1 MKKALVHI
9 WKFEPIRYDL
19 RQSEAIPLRRLVA
32 ILTCDEL
39 QELERIASLI
49 HRNPPNCSEEWLK
62 LEKEVKS
69 LLRESN
75 TENFLERTWTGP
87 FIEF

>member
-1 MKKALVHI
+1 MIETLVYI
-9 WKFEPIRYDL
+9 WKFESIRPEWKL
-19 RQSEAIPLRRLVA
+19 SELIPLRRFVA
-32 ILTCDEL
+32 MLACDEL
-39 QELERIASLI
+39 QELKRIAILI
-49 HRNPPNCSEEWLK
+49 HINPPSCSEEYLK

>member
-1 MKKALVHI
+1 MTKALVHM
-9 WKFEPIRYDL
+9 WKFESIRSDL
-19 RQSEAIPLRRLVA
+19 RQSELIPFRRLVA
-32 ILTCDEL
+32 MLTCDEL
-39 QELERIASLI
+39 QELERIATLI
-49 HRNPPNCSEEWLK
+49 HRNPPNCNEEWSK